1 MHALASLLLTA
12 GVAVAVPASS
22 SSSSAAASTPTAAA
36 AAAATV
42 KCPIVFDGR
51 VPPSLKLADFDAS
64 GSGSPFNPGYVK
76 GNDLKWS
83 DILLL
88 PSVAAPSRFDA
99 AVNSSGAKPFQA
111 VEVTLSDKSIFQK
124 QQGFRRAGLQFNGDT
139 NTGSPGY
146 TGIKT
151 LHFSV
156 QQDAQRP
163 LNLSHEYLNVWHES
177 SDYSADQ
184 IMFQTGTLIDQAGL
198 PKNTWKVLSRTNKLL
213 WSTPLVAADWQNFAL
228 TLDFNKNTVQVYYSQ
243 GSDPLKSVL
252 TATADD
258 LTGAGEYQIGIL
270 KKPTGTSDVVNSG
283 FQESGLKEGLIY
295 GGIFIEDS
303 ANGCVSL

>member
-1 MHALASLLLTA
+1 MKSFSGLLLA
-12 GVAVAVPASS
+12 GVAAAVPTSLTAEADAP
-22 SSSSAAASTPTAAA
+22 AAAI
-36 AAAATV
+36 

-51 VPPSLKLADFDAS
+51 IPSTLALSAFDSS
-64 GSGSPFNPGYVK
+64 GSGSPFGADYVK

-88 PSVAAPSRFDA
+88 PTVPTSRFDG
-99 AVNSSGAKPFQA
+99 AVNGTATPFKA

-124 QQGFRRAGLQFNGDT
+124 QNGFRRAGLQFNGDT
-139 NTGSPGY
+139 NTGSPGW

-156 QQDAQRP
+156 KQDPQRP
-163 LNLSHEYLNVWHES
+163 LNLSHEYLNVWHEA

-184 IMFQTGTLIDQAGL
+184 IMFQTGTLIDQSGL
-198 PKNTWKVLSRTNKLL
+198 PKNTFKVLSRSNKLL
-213 WSTPLVAADWQNFAL
+213 WSTPMDTSDWQNFAF
-228 TLDFNKNTVQVYYSQ
+228 TLDFNKNTVQVYYSK
-243 GSDPLKSVL
+243 GTDPLASVL
-252 TATADD
+252 KATADD

-283 FQESGLKEGLIY
+283 FQESGLKEGQIY
-295 GGIFIEDS
+295 GGIFLEDS